1 MRTQAQSPQF
11 LAEACCFFF
20 EKTRQLDLESFN
32 VRLCEVVSRL
42 SHSYEL
48 CGSAYKTGILEKIEA
63 KLYYNIVLRAKNLRD
78 LAGNPPTNRI
88 VIVSDADRGVDVDRL
103 LHDLNVN
110 LLHVHFLAKFWR
122 ELRPLQELLV
132 HSLGHVDGGK
142 D

>member
-11 LAEACCFFF
+11 LAEVCCFFF

-32 VRLCEVVSRL
+32 VR
-42 SHSYEL
+42 
-48 CGSAYKTGILEKIEA
+48 KTGILEKIEA

-78 LAGNPPTNRI
+78 LAGNP
-88 VIVSDADRGVDVDRL
+88 L
-103 LHDLNVN
+103 LHDLHVN

-122 ELRPLQELLV
+122 KLCPLQELLV
-132 HSLGHVDGGK
+132 HSLGHVDGGR

>member
-1 MRTQAQSPQF
+1 M
-11 LAEACCFFF
+11 
-20 EKTRQLDLESFN
+20 
-32 VRLCEVVSRL
+32 
-42 SHSYEL
+42 
-48 CGSAYKTGILEKIEA
+48 
-63 KLYYNIVLRAKNLRD
+63 
-78 LAGNPPTNRI
+78 
-88 VIVSDADRGVDVDRL
+88 DRL